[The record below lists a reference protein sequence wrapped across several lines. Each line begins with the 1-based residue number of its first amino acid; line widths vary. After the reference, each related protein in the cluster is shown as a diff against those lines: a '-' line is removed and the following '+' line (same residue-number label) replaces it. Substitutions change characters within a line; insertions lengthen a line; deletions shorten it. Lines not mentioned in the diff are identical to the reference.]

1 MIALFISCNDAPTS
15 VGENIIPDQDK
26 INFLKYDSFT
36 EDTPQK
42 SYTYKQKLKLGSSAG
57 TMLGKNSFAEYS
69 ILYKFWI
76 AFDDSVLTKISSNQ
90 IVVNWARMSMI
101 KTYSAGEI
109 NGNFDFSVHQIRNA
123 WTENG
128 FDDDSLTTL
137 RYDNSDV
144 SFGRSVSKDSV
155 VAFNLKPQVI
165 TDWLKVRKDT
175 NLARNYGLLIKPT
188 QGTNRVFGF
197 DAVLQDGNSKN
208 IAIQFEIQRI
218 AGGKKDTFTV
228 APFWDVH
235 SSIGKNPSSAN
246 HFFVQG
252 SLVNRSIISFD
263 LSKLPRN
270 IILNKAILDLT
281 VDPTFTYDGTPASDT
296 LAVQILADSTSKKLT
311 IDSLYFAYLKRTKD
325 VYSGDIAWM
334 VQRWINGEPNHGIKI
349 ALPDEEYS
357 VARIAFYNSKQTNK
371 ALRPRLTLI
380 YTIK

>member
-1 MIALFISCNDAPTS
+1 MIAFFISCNDAPTS

-26 INFLKYDSFT
+26 INFVKYDSFT
-36 EDTPQK
+36 EDIPQN
-42 SYTYKQKLKLGSSAG
+42 SYSYKQKLKLGSSAG

-76 AFDDSVLTKISSNQ
+76 AFDDSVLTKVFSNQ
-90 IVVNWARMSMI
+90 IVVNWAKMHLL
-101 KTYSAGEI
+101 KTYSAGEP
-109 NGNFDFSVHQIRNA
+109 NANFDFSVHQIRNA
-123 WTENG
+123 WTEDG
-128 FDDDSLTTL
+128 FDDDSLNAL
-137 RYDNSDV
+137 RYDNTDV
-144 SFGRSVSKDSV
+144 SFGRNVTKDSV

-175 NLARNYGLLIKPT
+175 NLAKNYGLLLKPT
-188 QGTNRVFGF
+188 QGTNRVIGF
-197 DAVLQDGNSKN
+197 DAVRQDGNSKN

-218 AGGKKDTFTV
+218 VGGKKDTFTV

-235 SSIGKNPSSAN
+235 TSLGKNPSSAN

-263 LSKLPRN
+263 LSKLPKN

-281 VDPTFTYDGTPASDT
+281 VDPTLTYDGTPASDT
-296 LAVQILADSTSKKLT
+296 LAVQIMADSTSKKLT
-311 IDSLYFAYLKRTKD
+311 IDSLYFAYLKRTNN

-334 VQRWINGEPNHGIKI
+334 VQRWINGEQNHGIKI

-357 VARIAFYNSKQTNK
+357 VARIAFFNSKQTNK